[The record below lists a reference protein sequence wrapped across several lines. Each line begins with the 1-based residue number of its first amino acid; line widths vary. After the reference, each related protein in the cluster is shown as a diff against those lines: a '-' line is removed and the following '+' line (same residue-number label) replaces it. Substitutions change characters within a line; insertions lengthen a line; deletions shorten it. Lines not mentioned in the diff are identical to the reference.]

1 MRKVTELQSYG
12 VTEIRSYR
20 GTVYYGM
27 RYFILL
33 LAVVLMC
40 HEAQGQSQPTFAMGV
55 NLDNANA
62 FVNIVKHTAR
72 YSKATGYDSLGWPTS
87 DFDLVLLD
95 GRPAT
100 EWNGAI
106 DDPEQYRIDYSGRYE
121 SQFTGRANVAASGT
135 SVAIENVAYNA
146 TTNITTFDLVIGA
159 PNASN
164 HGLVFLSFTQT
175 QRVPLSTP
183 NSGITDLIVNRP
195 GYSRT
200 DRSTFTDAFMKLC
213 SAADFACYRFYNVQ
227 NIWDGEPTF
236 PAKTTWQ
243 RRKTPDDAAQVS
255 MASLNG
261 KRDGWCWEYI
271 VELGNT
277 LKKDIWIN
285 IHMSCDSTYVTSL
298 AAMLQRDLD
307 PSINIYVESSNEVW
321 SPTQLTHGPY
331 NAAEAAS
338 RGITFDDNHA
348 HRTVLLSKWFATV
361 FGQGAINNRIRVIM
375 AGQHAYHGRS
385 DNHLRYIQRTFGE
398 PKNFIYATST
408 ALYFGSTN
416 DDSPDPSSINEGML
430 ADINSQITNASSPFY
445 RLNHINKAN
454 QWQLVGG
461 STSYEGGPHMPA
473 GGGTV
478 NLGPQILSH
487 RTEAMG
493 SVLKANYLAGW
504 KDLDGGLA
512 MYFTLASGYNRYGCW
527 GITDDPSEPDRNF
540 KMQALRD
547 IIGTTTSLDNEQ
559 YDRSSITITYAP
571 NACVTLTHSNV
582 ADLTTS
588 TIEVYSLLGNHITA
602 PTQLINDHTVQI
614 DLSQTPPGLYVVR
627 IGTQSSVIC
636 HW

>member
-1 MRKVTELQSYG
+1 MRH
-12 VTEIRSYR
+12 
-20 GTVYYGM
+20 
-27 RYFILL
+27 FILL
-33 LAVVLMC
+33 LAVVLTI
-40 HEAQGQSQPTFAMGV
+40 HEAHAQSRPTFAMGV

-106 DDPEQYRIDYSGRYE
+106 DDPERYRIDNSGRYE
-121 SQFTGRANVAASGT
+121 AQFTGQANVAVSGT
-135 SVAIENVAYNA
+135 SVSIENLIYTAS
-146 TTNITTFDLVIGA
+146 TNITTFDVVVGGRNS
-159 PNASN
+159 PN

-175 QRVPLSTP
+175 RRVPLSTP
-183 NSGITDLIVNRP
+183 NSGITGLSVNRP
-195 GYSRT
+195 GYLRG
-200 DRSTFTDAFMKLC
+200 DRSTFTDAFLKLC
-213 SAADFACYRFYNVQ
+213 AAADFACYRFYNVQ

-236 PAKTTWQ
+236 PAQTTWH

-277 LKKDIWIN
+277 LKKDIWVN

-408 ALYFGSTN
+408 ALYFGSTKDN
-416 DDSPDPSSINEGML
+416 SPDPSSINDGML
-430 ADINSQITNASSPFY
+430 EDINDQIVNPSSPFY
-445 RLNHINKAN
+445 RLNHINKAD

-487 RTEAMG
+487 RTEAM
-493 SVLKANYLAGW
+493 SDVLKANYLAGW
-504 KDLDGGLA
+504 RDLDGGLA

-527 GITDDPSEPDRNF
+527 GITDDPSEPDRNH

-547 IIGTTTSLDNEQ
+547 IIGTST
-559 YDRSSITITYAP
+559 
-571 NACVTLTHSNV
+571 NV
-582 ADLTTS
+582 ADDHYSPSPLSITYNSVTNEAMVLSNDMSLTTS
-588 TIEVYSLLGNHITA
+588 DISVHSLLGSTMTA
-602 PTQLINDHTVQI
+602 PLRMVNDHTIHI
-614 DLSQTPPGLYVVR
+614 DLNQTPRGLYVVR

>member
-1 MRKVTELQSYG
+1 MKTLALILAAFASFTAVSAQS
-12 VTEIRSYR
+12 R
-20 GTVYYGM
+20 
-27 RYFILL
+27 
-33 LAVVLMC
+33 
-40 HEAQGQSQPTFAMGV
+40 FAMGV

-72 YSKATGYDSLGWPTS
+72 YSKATGFDSLGWPTS

-100 EWNGAI
+100 EWNGTI
-106 DDPEQYRIDYSGRYE
+106 DDPEQYRIDFSGRYE
-121 SQFTGRANVAASGT
+121 AQFTGQANVAVSGT
-135 SVAIENVAYNA
+135 SVSIENLTYSEA
-146 TTNITTFDLVIGA
+146 TNTTTFDVVVGG
-159 PNASN
+159 PNSSN

-175 QRVPLSTP
+175 RRVPLSTL
-183 NSGITDLIVNRP
+183 NSGITGLSVNRP
-195 GYSRT
+195 GYLRG
-200 DRSTFTDAFMKLC
+200 DQSTFTDAFLKLC
-213 SAADFACYRFYNVQ
+213 AAADFACYRFYNVQ

-236 PAKTTWQ
+236 PTATSWQ
-243 RRKTPDDAAQVS
+243 RRKTPGDAAQVS
-255 MASLNG
+255 MAGLNG

-271 VELGNT
+271 IELGNT

-285 IHMSCDSTYVTSL
+285 IHMSCDSSYVTSL

-348 HRTVLLSKWFATV
+348 HRTVLLSKWFTSV
-361 FGQGAINNRIRVIM
+361 FGQEAINNRIRVIM
-375 AGQHAYHGRS
+375 AGQHAYQGRS

-430 ADINSQITNASSPFY
+430 EDINDQISNASSPFY

-461 STSYEGGPHMPA
+461 ATSYEGGPHMPA

-487 RTEAMG
+487 RTETMAD
-493 SVLKANYLAGW
+493 VLKANYLAGW
-504 KDLDGGLA
+504 KDLNGGLA

-527 GITDDPSEPDRNF
+527 GITDDPSQPDRNF

-547 IIGTTTSLDNEQ
+547 IIGTSTDVAFEPA
-559 YDRSSITITYAP
+559 TISPLRVTYHHGTQSATIYATDALASNL
-571 NACVTLTHSNV
+571 NA
-582 ADLTTS
+582 
-588 TIEVYSLLGNHITA
+588 EFFSLLGNHVTA
-602 PTQLINDHTVQI
+602 PTRLVNDHTIHI
-614 DLSQTPPGLYVVR
+614 DLSQTPRGLYVVH